1 MIYSISNE
9 YIQVS
14 IKKLGAE
21 LCSLKKLDDTLEYI
35 WQADE
40 KYWARH
46 SPILFP
52 IVGKLLD
59 NEYIYENKTYK
70 ISQHGFARDC
80 IFELVKKED
89 DSIVFKLQSSEDT
102 LNIYPFEFELYV
114 EYRIEK
120 NTLDIIW
127 KVLNK
132 SKGEMLFSIGAHP
145 AFNWPLKSGDKSE
158 YFMEFEDT
166 KELQRLPLTSKG
178 INADYELV
186 ELENSNL
193 SLDEELFKDDALVI
207 QNLENKSIVLKNSL
221 DDSMVKVEFESFP
234 YLGIWSKPT
243 GAPFICI
250 EPWYGVADFINHNKE
265 LKDKK
270 GIISLEKD
278 GIFQSKYSISI

>member
-89 DSIVFKLQSSEDT
+89 DSIVFKLQSNEDT

>member
-1 MIYSISNE
+1 MIYTISNE

-89 DSIVFKLQSSEDT
+89 DSIVFKLQSNEDT